1 MPKSLTSLDAHTED
15 ILDGRRR
22 AKDARFKPLP
32 DGVEHVDDVLVQAVD
47 FLESRLSAKG
57 FRAARSQLSL
67 SRKVGE
73 ITQVVR
79 LRPSGSNLSGVS
91 AEISAEA
98 LVRSQ
103 SLKRWT
109 SSEGTKYARET
120 LWVRQLG
127 YLGGHREYLKWQL
140 VDRGAREVELSDLL
154 DKVQS
159 LAVPALEAWATK
171 ESIARAVFRF
181 TEVERIDWLV
191 EAALWA
197 GSADAAMRL
206 VSHYL
211 THNPRDGSTFASE
224 LVKFCSDPTIKE
236 PLPHAVSG
244 LAFLAARHSIQVR
257 NDG

>member
-1 MPKSLTSLDAHTED
+1 MPKSLTSLDAHTAD

-32 DGVEHVDDVLVQAVD
+32 DGVEHVDTVLVQAVE
-47 FLESRLSAKG
+47 FLESRLSPTG

-98 LVRSQ
+98 LVRSP

-109 SSEGTKYARET
+109 SAAGTKYARET
-120 LWVRQLG
+120 LWARQLG
-127 YLGGHREYLKWQL
+127 YLAGHQEYFKWQL
-140 VDRGAREVELSDLL
+140 VDPSTREVELFDLL

-171 ESIARAVFRF
+171 ESIATAVFRF
-181 TEVERIDWLV
+181 TEADRIDWLV

-197 GSADAAMRL
+197 GSVDAATRL
-206 VSHYL
+206 ISHHL
-211 THNPRDGSTFASE
+211 AHNPRDRSAFSSE
-224 LVKFCSDPTIKE
+224 LVRFRSDPSIKE
-236 PLPHAVSG
+236 PQHHAASG
-244 LAFLAARHSIQVR
+244 LAFLAARHSIEVR
-257 NDG
+257 SDG